1 MNKEELNIPSDER
14 QYSLNF
20 IRKNNAFFISED
32 SEKVTAGYTE
42 KTPESAL
49 ESIRTY
55 HGKKIEFIKVEQ
67 SKLAYW
73 IGKKDGLNDDE
84 KIIPEENENKIDDFS
99 NDAPAVNLVN
109 SICIEG
115 IKKGASDIHVESFEN
130 SASVRYRMNGL
141 LEKSF
146 DIKKEIFAKISSRIK
161 LMSGMNILEHRLPQD
176 GRMSV
181 NVDSRTT
188 DIRVSSIP
196 SSDGESIVMRILSR
210 NSTLNNIEELG
221 FLNTQI
227 NDIKNMLKIPHG
239 LILVTGPTGSGK
251 TTTLHSM
258 LKEITDEKIK
268 IISIEDPVEY
278 KIKGVNQIQVNEEI
292 GLTFSSIL
300 RRVLRQDPDVIMVGE
315 IRDSE
320 TASLAVRAAL
330 TGHLVLSTIH
340 TNDAVSA
347 IDRLKNMGIPPY
359 MIASVLKGA
368 ISQRLVT
375 TIKNTRTIIAEEF
388 LVDEAMSDLIMKDP
402 PKTELKNF
410 LKNRNTKFLRD
421 IALFK
426 IKNRIVKK
434 EAAEHEIQLIP

>member
-1 MNKEELNIPSDER
+1 MG
-14 QYSLNF
+14 F
-20 IRKNNAFFISED
+20 
-32 SEKVTAGYTE
+32 
-42 KTPESAL
+42 
-49 ESIRTY
+49 
-55 HGKKIEFIKVEQ
+55 
-67 SKLAYW
+67 
-73 IGKKDGLNDDE
+73 
-84 KIIPEENENKIDDFS
+84 
-99 NDAPAVNLVN
+99 
-109 SICIEG
+109 
-115 IKKGASDIHVESFEN
+115 
-130 SASVRYRMNGL
+130 
-141 LEKSF
+141 
-146 DIKKEIFAKISSRIK
+146 
-161 LMSGMNILEHRLPQD
+161 
-176 GRMSV
+176 
-181 NVDSRTT
+181 
-188 DIRVSSIP
+188 
-196 SSDGESIVMRILSR
+196 
-210 NSTLNNIEELG
+210 NNIEELG

-315 IRDSE
+315 IRDPE